1 MNNLLGQDVSYLT
14 SPDSQRYSVESYQK
28 ESRVKKINQEI
39 NSIKIEIE
47 RLKVKI
53 TDLTI
58 EKININQCLLK

>member
-14 SPDSQRYSVESYQK
+14 SPDSQRYSVESHQK

>member
-1 MNNLLGQDVSYLT
+1 MNNILGQDVSYLN
-14 SPDSQRYSVESYQK
+14 SESARNYSVESYQK

-58 EKININQCLLK
+58 E

>member
-1 MNNLLGQDVSYLT
+1 MNNLLGQDVSYLN
-14 SPDSQRYSVESYQK
+14 SEYARNYSVESYQK